1 MSSDESE
8 AATTHKRKSDAST
21 KTPAAILQELC
32 VQESEILFF
41 EDIPHEA
48 NPKMFSCKAL
58 AFEMYAIGS
67 GRSKKEAKHVACSN
81 LIGK

>member
-8 AATTHKRKSDAST
+8 PTTSHKRKSDTSV

-32 VQESEILFF
+32 VQEGEVLYF

-58 AFEMYAIGS
+58 AFEMCAMGS
-67 GRSKKEAKHVACSN
+67 GRSKKEAKHEACSN
-81 LIGK
+81 LISE

>member
-1 MSSDESE
+1 MSSDESDT
-8 AATTHKRKSDAST
+8 ATGHKRKSDVSV

-32 VQESEILFF
+32 VQEGEVLYFD
-41 EDIPHEA
+41 DIPHET

-67 GRSKKEAKHVACSN
+67 GRSKKEAKHEACSN
-81 LIGK
+81 LIGE